1 MFAELIIYIT
11 NLLQQP
17 IWTQFFLILYTI
29 GAVFVSIYTV
39 GQFHLLSIYLRKNK
53 SYKRVA
59 PQYEVNNWP
68 KVTVQLPMFNEL
80 YVADHVIDACAKL
93 DYPSDKLE
101 IQVLDDSTDETFEI
115 VTKRAAYWQAK
126 GIDVVVIHRENRQ
139 GFKAGA
145 MAEATPIAK
154 GEFIAIFDADFRPHP
169 DFLKQTIG
177 YFQEEKVGVVQGRWG
192 HLNRNY
198 NLLTR
203 AQSVLHDAFF
213 IVEQQAR
220 EIGGYFL
227 RFNGSA
233 GIWRKSCIDDAGGW
247 SGETLSEDYDLCLR
261 AQLKGWKIVYDVN
274 AVAPAELPVHMI
286 DFKAQQYR
294 WTKGRGQIIKKLLW
308 TIVKADLKPM
318 VKVHAIFDML
328 NVIILIG
335 IFLFA
340 ITSIPIVMMMQDNA
354 YVQDVLFYVSFSLL
368 NVLIAPVFTWLVL
381 RYYQKTTW
389 GRIKEMFG
397 YFVPFAILMIGTP
410 MFLLVSLVDGFLNK
424 KSFFHRTSKYNAIDK
439 TVSWKDKM
447 YSPTEVPIV
456 TWFEAVLAVF
466 FVLAILVDFSLFSY
480 GFLPFHITLF
490 LGYSF
495 VFVQSFRRA

>member
-1 MFAELIIYIT
+1 MFAEIITTLT
-11 NLLQQP
+11 NILQQP
-17 IWTQFFLILYTI
+17 FWTQVILALYTL
-29 GAVFVSIYTV
+29 GAILVSVYTI
-39 GQFHLLSIYLRKNK
+39 GQFHLLFIYLRKIK
-53 SYKRVA
+53 TYKRVA
-59 PQYEVNNWP
+59 PQYAEQDWP

-80 YVADHVIDACAKL
+80 YVAEHVIDACAKL
-93 DYPSDKLE
+93 DYPADKLE
-101 IQVLDDSTDETFEI
+101 IQVLDDSTDETFKI
-115 VTKRAAYWQAK
+115 ATKRAAYWQEK

-145 MAEATPIAK
+145 LAEATPIAK

-177 YFQEEKVGVVQGRWG
+177 YFQEENVGVVQGRWG
-192 HLNRNY
+192 HLNRTY

-220 EIGGYFL
+220 EMAGYFL

-233 GIWRKSCIDDAGGW
+233 GIWRKTCIDDAGGW

-261 AQLKGWKIVYDVN
+261 AQLKGWKIVYDVD
-274 AVAPAELPVHMI
+274 AVAPAELPVTMI

-308 TIVKADLKPM
+308 PILKADLKPM
-318 VKVHAIFDML
+318 VKIHAVFDML

-340 ITSIPIVMMMQDNA
+340 ITSIPIVLMMQNNEL
-354 YVQDVLFYVSFSLL
+354 VQQVLFYVSGSLL

-381 RYYQKTTW
+381 KKYQSSIW
-389 GRIKEMFG
+389 GRTKEMFG
-397 YFVPFAILMIGTP
+397 YFIPFAILMIGTP
-410 MFLLVSLVDGFLNK
+410 MFLIVSLVDGFLNK

-447 YSPTEVPIV
+447 YSPTEVPTV
-456 TWFEAVLAVF
+456 TWFEAVLSVF
-466 FVLAILVDFSLFSY
+466 FVLAILVDLKLFSY